1 MSESLEVIAKRIEA
15 KPWNRPGTDKTWV
28 LNAMSTYLQLREEIR
43 RARRVPNR
51 EWLCA
56 CAGCAGGGGRRVRRR
71 WRGWNQFLRADTR
84 GRFRD
89 ARYRCAAGAD
99 VGERRLRHSVRTIE
113 CYGTDMSKRL
123 TRSGNSL
130 ALVIDRP
137 LLEALEIDA
146 ETELELST
154 DGDVLVVTP
163 VRDRKRKKRTA
174 DLVAEAHEQYGG
186 VFRRLAE

>member
-1 MSESLEVIAKRIEA
+1 MI
-15 KPWNRPGTDKTWV
+15 
-28 LNAMSTYLQLREEIR
+28 
-43 RARRVPNR
+43 
-51 EWLCA
+51 
-56 CAGCAGGGGRRVRRR
+56 
-71 WRGWNQFLRADTR
+71 
-84 GRFRD
+84 
-89 ARYRCAAGAD
+89 
-99 VGERRLRHSVRTIE
+99 
-113 CYGTDMSKRL
+113 KRL

-137 LLEALEIDA
+137 LLEALEIDS

-163 VRDRKRKKRTA
+163 LRDRKRKKKTA